1 MTDASRGALYIV
13 DHRPYVDSRALH
25 NLTRTHTVTPI
36 DGGWRVQGSDGLAVL
51 CLKTSL
57 PPLPEQHGVLY
68 EARADRGTALTDAC
82 ASWIARGA
90 ARIAGKYAHW
100 PSASTCGCGA
110 TCVCGPCQR
119 RHAHGATASM
129 DSPDPSQPDS
139 STRAALRAEDEA
151 VGGVSDRD
159 AAQFV
164 LDFLTQKLPE
174 SYASVEMMQP
184 WGFRLTLYQRESD
197 RLTQVMTVEVQD
209 RDILETH
216 WDKPLDD
223 ATMDRLRDAVDSA
236 IHLAFTPAKPTR
248 EHKHER
254 ITDDEAAK
262 YVLDRLVFEVG
273 DYMPEAER
281 RKPSGFF
288 LHLYLTGEGQDRRVA
303 TFEVLGRN
311 SLRAVWLRDATSPR
325 LRSKIIQAIDRLV
338 QEAYDEEN
346 HHDPG

>member
-1 MTDASRGALYIV
+1 MTNKNPGALFLIGR
-13 DHRPYVDSRALH
+13 RPYVDSQALH
-25 NLTRTHTVTPI
+25 NLTRTHAVTQI
-36 DGGWRVQGSDGLAVL
+36 DGGWRVQGSDGHAVL
-51 CLKTSL
+51 CLKASL
-57 PPLPEQHGVLY
+57 PALPDQQGVLY
-68 EARADRGTALTDAC
+68 EARADRGTALSDAC

-90 ARIAGKYAHW
+90 ARLAGKYANW
-100 PSASTCGCGA
+100 PKASGCGCGA
-110 TCVCGPCQR
+110 TCGCGPCRR
-119 RHAHGATASM
+119 RHAHGATATL
-129 DSPDPSQPDS
+129 DDPDPHPPS
-139 STRAALRAEDEA
+139 SSPRVALWAEEEA
-151 VGGVSDRD
+151 VGGASDRD

-164 LDFLTQKLPE
+164 LDFLAQKLPE

-209 RDILETH
+209 QDVIETH
-216 WDKPLDD
+216 WDKPLDE

-236 IHLAFTPAKPTR
+236 VHLAFTPIKPTR

-288 LHLYLTGEGQDRRVA
+288 LHLYLTGEGQDQRVA

-325 LRSKIIQAIDRLV
+325 LRSKIIQAIDRLI